1 MSRRCVTPEDML
13 ARTDRIRLAGHVGCD
28 PRTVIA
34 WLKDP
39 QSVRR
44 YLAEKLEA
52 AARKLEIDLAADRDD
67 DSTGTEG

>member
-1 MSRRCVTPEDML
+1 ML
-13 ARTDRIRLAGHVGCD
+13 ARTERIRLAGHVGCD

-44 YLAEKLEA
+44 YLADKLADA
-52 AARKLEIDLAADRDD
+52 AKKLKIDLEQDD
-67 DSTGTEG
+67 DTGSEG

>member
-1 MSRRCVTPEDML
+1 MPRGCVTHDGML
-13 ARTDRIRLAGHVGCD
+13 ARTERIRLAGHVGCD

-44 YLAEKLEA
+44 YLADKL
-52 AARKLEIDLAADRDD
+52 ADAVKELKIELSDD
-67 DSTGTEG
+67 ATDGQ

>member
-1 MSRRCVTPEDML
+1 MPHHCVTHVAML
-13 ARTDRIRLAGHVGCD
+13 VRTERIRLAGHVGCD

-44 YLAEKLEA
+44 YLADKLADAVTE
-52 AARKLEIDLAADRDD
+52 LEIDLTADEVAND
-67 DSTGTEG
+67 DSAN